1 MSDQPSESFRFFDEF
16 ARFVDTSETGRVAE
30 RLNGRYVALIQA
42 NRHLIEGARVLDLA
56 SHDGRF
62 SFAALKNGAAHVIGI
77 EHDPTLVAKSHD
89 NMDYYRVQ
97 PSQYH
102 FITGDVFD
110 CLDDVEHC
118 DVIFCFGLFYHI
130 NNHLL
135 LLSKI
140 ASAAPR
146 SLIIDTNISRLE
158 PPVIELRNPLGGAN
172 PRPGSQLEGYPS
184 KAALDA
190 MLSTFGWTYD
200 YFDWQDSRLAEHQE
214 LQDYRN
220 GRRVSA
226 VVNCQT
232 PTAPPHT
239 LEQAVTTVHE
249 RQRGISR
256 RKRWKTVVEVAT
268 EFGITPQALDVL
280 VRKSEHQTNQSGPTA
295 GLQA

>member
-1 MSDQPSESFRFFDEF
+1 MSSQPSESFRFFDDF

-30 RLNGRYVALIQA
+30 RLNARYVALIHT
-42 NRHLIEGARVLDLA
+42 NRHLIEGAEVLDLA

-62 SFAALKNGAAHVIGI
+62 SFAALKNGAARVIGI
-77 EHDPTLVAKSHD
+77 EHDPTLIAKSRD
-89 NMDYYRVQ
+89 NMQYYGVQ

-102 FITGDVFD
+102 FITGDIFD
-110 CLDDVEHC
+110 CFDDIQHC
-118 DVIFCFGLFYHI
+118 DVVFCFGIFYHI

-140 ASAAPR
+140 AAAAPR

-172 PRPGSQLEGYPS
+172 PRLGGQLEGYPS

-190 MLSTFGWTYD
+190 MLSTFGWTYE
-200 YFDWQDSRLAEHQE
+200 YFDWENSGLAEHQQ
-214 LQDYRN
+214 LQDYRT

-226 VVNCQT
+226 VVNCET
-232 PTAPPHT
+232 AIAPPHA
-239 LEQAVTTVHE
+239 LEQAVATVIE

-268 EFGITPQALDVL
+268 EFGITAQALDVL
-280 VRKSEHQTNQSGPTA
+280 VRKAEQQTRRYGATTE
-295 GLQA
+295 

>member
-1 MSDQPSESFRFFDEF
+1 MSGQPSEPSRFFDDF

-30 RLNGRYVALIQA
+30 RLNARYVALIHT
-42 NRHLIEGARVLDLA
+42 NRQLIAGATVLDLA

-62 SFAALKNGAAHVIGI
+62 SFAALENGAARVIGI
-77 EHDPTLVAKSHD
+77 EHDPTLVAKGRD
-89 NMDYYRVQ
+89 NMEYYGV
-97 PSQYH
+97 PAGQYH

-118 DVIFCFGLFYHI
+118 DVIFCFGIFYHI

-135 LLSKI
+135 LLSQI
-140 ASAAPR
+140 ATAAPR
-146 SLIIDTNISRLE
+146 TLIIDTNISRLE

-172 PRPGSQLEGYPS
+172 PRLGSQLEGYPS

-200 YFDWQDSRLAEHQE
+200 YFDWQHSGLAEHPE

-220 GRRVSA
+220 GGRVSA

-232 PTAPPHT
+232 PSAPPHT
-239 LEQAVTTVHE
+239 LEKAVAAVIE
-249 RQRGISR
+249 RQRGVSR
-256 RKRWKTVVEVAT
+256 RKRWKTVVDVAT

-280 VRKSEHQTNQSGPTA
+280 VRKAEQRTRPSGATA
-295 GLQA
+295 G